1 MLKPSAVALFLL
13 SASSLDG
20 GSGSILVESLSS
32 FQSSS
37 SSSLSCRRRRSAE
50 GIQRNA
56 INTHRASFADEKED
70 GGSFLNDQILDG
82 NNAVND
88 LDLDVGNHPIDIDKL
103 RQRLR
108 PYKTNVDIENAMTNF
123 GRQGRIRA
131 VLELYNSLWKL
142 DTLRQYMRCHQYG
155 SAGGGSGCYDDEDY
169 FFDDSDANDDQE
181 EEKNDQQ
188 QLAAPRHHHHFASVT
203 TKYMRP
209 TTRIMNIVI
218 DAVARMPSSSI
229 GIRDYHQNDRLKKK
243 NNTNEKNTQRQVHQ
257 RRQQCTTTAATTSTT
272 RTQLAL
278 DIFHHGTSSFVEDQI
293 SIITRRVDDY
303 VVDVDESNI
312 NDDSNNDNENI
323 EDSLSARATLTSS
336 TTTISN
342 NDSKNNNNNKKR
354 MKKYGGALSPNVYTF
369 GSLLTCLARDG
380 DIYKSMSILQILE
393 NDAGGGVDIDIIA
406 GTEEEEE
413 VEENNKKKKTTK
425 KKKYPDVILN
435 QVIYSTVISAFANY
449 CISHSYS
456 YITEEDVDYENNNI
470 STTTTASSSSSSS
483 KIDNDE
489 IVKLALGV
497 LNRGIRTLSYNTMSS
512 PKGCGSSSSSSN
524 SMTMMGVVGYNAVI
538 STMANTGKWRMAVQL
553 LGEMILHSSITSNTT
568 TTTTTMIRSNPN
580 FVPMETIRDD
590 IYNTPLL
597 LHQHGYM
604 SANTKSITGDTHSFI
619 IITPKP
625 DSVTFG
631 TVLSACEKSCQWT
644 TVLDIAKAAME
655 YGVRLDGIAL
665 TSILHACQNLGLADE
680 ALYYLDLM
688 RQLGD
693 NNHQNNDDNN
703 DNDISSEQQQQQQ
716 QRQQDNGE
724 RKTNGRQRKGAR
736 QELRGPDAVA
746 YRLAISACARSPG
759 GQRWQDGIRLL
770 REMKSISSSS
780 DDDFATNCQPDVMA
794 YTTAI
799 AGCSE
804 AGEFTHAISLIGEM
818 RKEGIQPNVMTFSAV
833 INACATASAKM
844 ARRREEEDYTFSTT
858 TGNNDS
864 FATTNIDD
872 VRLPMK
878 RALRL
883 LDAMKLPTSLV
894 KPNIVTYNAAIRAC
908 AEGLNL
914 DGAFDLLRQLKEDG
928 LEPTIVTYGSLMT
941 ACERVGDVEAAS
953 KVFRMVKEED
963 SRKSIRYDK
972 CSNEQEHLKA
982 NEIIYGAAISCCRKA
997 HEPERALLLL
1007 RKMMSEKLEPN
1018 TVTFNT
1024 VIAALSEGRLS
1035 DSLAKSNNA
1044 LLWEKA
1050 LAVYRVMK
1058 SKNAPKGV
1066 SPNRKTYNILIRCLA
1081 NNLQPGIAES
1091 LLIDMRNAGFVPD
1104 VDLYTMTVRS
1114 YEQCGNPIKALALM
1128 EYMREIGYDFYS
1140 VKVFDEV
1147 FKNGVKVL
1155 NRLNRIGRGLTL
1167 AGWGDDSSLSSY
1179 AMSEEFIDFIDDGE
1193 LV

>member
-312 NDDSNNDNENI
+312 NDSNNDNENI

-342 NDSKNNNNNKKR
+342 NDSNNNNNSKKR

-449 CISHSYS
+449 CIPYSYS

-489 IVKLALGV
+489 IV
-497 LNRGIRTLSYNTMSS
+497 
-512 PKGCGSSSSSSN
+512 
-524 SMTMMGVVGYNAVI
+524 
-538 STMANTGKWRMAVQL
+538 
-553 LGEMILHSSITSNTT
+553 
-568 TTTTTMIRSNPN
+568 
-580 FVPMETIRDD
+580 
-590 IYNTPLL
+590 
-597 LHQHGYM
+597 
-604 SANTKSITGDTHSFI
+604 
-619 IITPKP
+619 
-625 DSVTFG
+625 
-631 TVLSACEKSCQWT
+631 
-644 TVLDIAKAAME
+644 
-655 YGVRLDGIAL
+655 
-665 TSILHACQNLGLADE
+665 
-680 ALYYLDLM
+680 
-688 RQLGD
+688 
-693 NNHQNNDDNN
+693 
-703 DNDISSEQQQQQQ
+703 
-716 QRQQDNGE
+716 
-724 RKTNGRQRKGAR
+724 
-736 QELRGPDAVA
+736 
-746 YRLAISACARSPG
+746 
-759 GQRWQDGIRLL
+759 
-770 REMKSISSSS
+770 
-780 DDDFATNCQPDVMA
+780 
-794 YTTAI
+794 
-799 AGCSE
+799 
-804 AGEFTHAISLIGEM
+804 
-818 RKEGIQPNVMTFSAV
+818 
-833 INACATASAKM
+833 
-844 ARRREEEDYTFSTT
+844 
-858 TGNNDS
+858 
-864 FATTNIDD
+864 
-872 VRLPMK
+872 
-878 RALRL
+878 
-883 LDAMKLPTSLV
+883 
-894 KPNIVTYNAAIRAC
+894 
-908 AEGLNL
+908 
-914 DGAFDLLRQLKEDG
+914 
-928 LEPTIVTYGSLMT
+928 
-941 ACERVGDVEAAS
+941 
-953 KVFRMVKEED
+953 
-963 SRKSIRYDK
+963 
-972 CSNEQEHLKA
+972 
-982 NEIIYGAAISCCRKA
+982 
-997 HEPERALLLL
+997 
-1007 RKMMSEKLEPN
+1007 
-1018 TVTFNT
+1018 
-1024 VIAALSEGRLS
+1024 
-1035 DSLAKSNNA
+1035 
-1044 LLWEKA
+1044 
-1050 LAVYRVMK
+1050 
-1058 SKNAPKGV
+1058 
-1066 SPNRKTYNILIRCLA
+1066 
-1081 NNLQPGIAES
+1081 
-1091 LLIDMRNAGFVPD
+1091 
-1104 VDLYTMTVRS
+1104 
-1114 YEQCGNPIKALALM
+1114 
-1128 EYMREIGYDFYS
+1128 
-1140 VKVFDEV
+1140 
-1147 FKNGVKVL
+1147 
-1155 NRLNRIGRGLTL
+1155 
-1167 AGWGDDSSLSSY
+1167 
-1179 AMSEEFIDFIDDGE
+1179 
-1193 LV
+1193 

>member
-342 NDSKNNNNNKKR
+342 NDSNNNNNSKKR

-413 VEENNKKKKTTK
+413 VEENNNKKKTTK

-553 LGEMILHSSITSNTT
+553 LGEMILHSSITSNT

>member
-312 NDDSNNDNENI
+312 NDSNNDNENI

-342 NDSKNNNNNKKR
+342 NDSNNNNNSKKR

-413 VEENNKKKKTTK
+413 VEENNNKKKTTK

-449 CISHSYS
+449 CIPYSYS

-553 LGEMILHSSITSNTT
+553 LGEMILHSSITSNT

-703 DNDISSEQQQQQQ
+703 DNDISSEQQQRQQ

>member
-1 MLKPSAVALFLL
+1 
-13 SASSLDG
+13 
-20 GSGSILVESLSS
+20 
-32 FQSSS
+32 
-37 SSSLSCRRRRSAE
+37 
-50 GIQRNA
+50 
-56 INTHRASFADEKED
+56 
-70 GGSFLNDQILDG
+70 
-82 NNAVND
+82 
-88 LDLDVGNHPIDIDKL
+88 
-103 RQRLR
+103 
-108 PYKTNVDIENAMTNF
+108 
-123 GRQGRIRA
+123 
-131 VLELYNSLWKL
+131 
-142 DTLRQYMRCHQYG
+142 
-155 SAGGGSGCYDDEDY
+155 
-169 FFDDSDANDDQE
+169 
-181 EEKNDQQ
+181 
-188 QLAAPRHHHHFASVT
+188 
-203 TKYMRP
+203 
-209 TTRIMNIVI
+209 
-218 DAVARMPSSSI
+218 
-229 GIRDYHQNDRLKKK
+229 
-243 NNTNEKNTQRQVHQ
+243 
-257 RRQQCTTTAATTSTT
+257 
-272 RTQLAL
+272 
-278 DIFHHGTSSFVEDQI
+278 
-293 SIITRRVDDY
+293 
-303 VVDVDESNI
+303 
-312 NDDSNNDNENI
+312 
-323 EDSLSARATLTSS
+323 
-336 TTTISN
+336 
-342 NDSKNNNNNKKR
+342 
-354 MKKYGGALSPNVYTF
+354 MKKT
-369 GSLLTCLARDG
+369 
-380 DIYKSMSILQILE
+380 
-393 NDAGGGVDIDIIA
+393 
-406 GTEEEEE
+406 
-413 VEENNKKKKTTK
+413 TTK
-425 KKKYPDVILN
+425 KKKNYPDVILN

-449 CISHSYS
+449 CASSFASYS
-456 YITEEDVDYENNNI
+456 YMTEEDINYENNNI
-470 STTTTASSSSSSS
+470 STTATISSGSGSSSSGDR
-483 KIDNDE
+483 IDNDE
-489 IVKLALGV
+489 IVKLALEV
-497 LNRGIRTLSYNTMSS
+497 LNRGICTLSYNTMSC
-512 PKGCGSSSSSSN
+512 PKGSGGSSSSSSSN
-524 SMTMMGVVGYNAVI
+524 SSMTMMGVVGYNAVI

-553 LGEMILHSSITSNTT
+553 LGEMILHSSISSNTPT
-568 TTTTTMIRSNPN
+568 TTATDDSLRRSNPS
-580 FVPMETIRDD
+580 FIPLEAMRDD

-597 LHQHGYM
+597 VHQH
-604 SANTKSITGDTHSFI
+604 SSTKTSNYDTSCT

-631 TVLSACEKSCQWT
+631 SVLSACEKSCQWT
-644 TVLDIAKAAME
+644 TVLDIANAAME

-688 RQLGD
+688 KQLGD
-693 NNHQNNDDNN
+693 DNN
-703 DNDISSEQQQQQQ
+703 NQLNNNNEISSQKQ
-716 QRQQDNGE
+716 NGI

-736 QELRGPDAVA
+736 QELRGPDGVA

-780 DDDFATNCQPDVMA
+780 TSEDDVATNCRPDVMA

-804 AGEFTHAISLIGEM
+804 AGEYTHAISLISEM

-844 ARRREEEDYTFSTT
+844 ARRRDEEDYTMSTT
-858 TGNNDS
+858 SGNNDS

-963 SRKSIRYDK
+963 GRQSIRDDNNDTS
-972 CSNEQEHLKA
+972 SNEKEHLRA

-1035 DSLAKSNNA
+1035 DSIATSNDNS
-1044 LLWEKA
+1044 LLEKA

-1058 SKNAPKGV
+1058 SKNAPTGV
-1066 SPNRKTYNILIRCLA
+1066 SPNRKTYNILIRSLA

-1091 LLIDMRNAGFVPD
+1091 LLIDMRNAKFVPD

-1114 YEQCGNPIKALALM
+1114 YERCGNPIKALALM
-1128 EYMREIGYDFYS
+1128 EYMREMGYDFYS
-1140 VKVFDEV
+1140 VKVFDEA

-1155 NRLNRIGRGLTL
+1155 NRLNRIGRGLTS
-1167 AGWGDDSSLSSY
+1167 AGWSDNSPYSSSY
-1179 AMSEEFIDFIDDGE
+1179 GMSEELIDFIDDGE
-1193 LV
+1193 LI

>member
-312 NDDSNNDNENI
+312 NDSNNDNENI

-342 NDSKNNNNNKKR
+342 NDSNNNNNSKKR

-413 VEENNKKKKTTK
+413 VEENNNKKKTTK

-568 TTTTTMIRSNPN
+568 TTTTMIRSNPN

-703 DNDISSEQQQQQQ
+703 DNDISSEQQQRQQ

>member
-188 QLAAPRHHHHFASVT
+188 QPAPRHHHHFASVT
-203 TKYMRP
+203 TKYIRP

-342 NDSKNNNNNKKR
+342 NDSNNNNNSKKR

-413 VEENNKKKKTTK
+413 VEENNNKKKTTK

-553 LGEMILHSSITSNTT
+553 LGEMILHSSITSNTTT

>member
-1 MLKPSAVALFLL
+1 
-13 SASSLDG
+13 
-20 GSGSILVESLSS
+20 
-32 FQSSS
+32 
-37 SSSLSCRRRRSAE
+37 
-50 GIQRNA
+50 
-56 INTHRASFADEKED
+56 
-70 GGSFLNDQILDG
+70 
-82 NNAVND
+82 
-88 LDLDVGNHPIDIDKL
+88 
-103 RQRLR
+103 
-108 PYKTNVDIENAMTNF
+108 
-123 GRQGRIRA
+123 
-131 VLELYNSLWKL
+131 
-142 DTLRQYMRCHQYG
+142 
-155 SAGGGSGCYDDEDY
+155 
-169 FFDDSDANDDQE
+169 
-181 EEKNDQQ
+181 
-188 QLAAPRHHHHFASVT
+188 
-203 TKYMRP
+203 
-209 TTRIMNIVI
+209 
-218 DAVARMPSSSI
+218 
-229 GIRDYHQNDRLKKK
+229 
-243 NNTNEKNTQRQVHQ
+243 
-257 RRQQCTTTAATTSTT
+257 
-272 RTQLAL
+272 
-278 DIFHHGTSSFVEDQI
+278 
-293 SIITRRVDDY
+293 
-303 VVDVDESNI
+303 
-312 NDDSNNDNENI
+312 
-323 EDSLSARATLTSS
+323 
-336 TTTISN
+336 
-342 NDSKNNNNNKKR
+342 
-354 MKKYGGALSPNVYTF
+354 
-369 GSLLTCLARDG
+369 
-380 DIYKSMSILQILE
+380 
-393 NDAGGGVDIDIIA
+393 
-406 GTEEEEE
+406 
-413 VEENNKKKKTTK
+413 
-425 KKKYPDVILN
+425 
-435 QVIYSTVISAFANY
+435 
-449 CISHSYS
+449 
-456 YITEEDVDYENNNI
+456 
-470 STTTTASSSSSSS
+470 
-483 KIDNDE
+483 
-489 IVKLALGV
+489 
-497 LNRGIRTLSYNTMSS
+497 MSS

-553 LGEMILHSSITSNTT
+553 LGEMILHSSITSNT

>member
-1 MLKPSAVALFLL
+1 
-13 SASSLDG
+13 
-20 GSGSILVESLSS
+20 
-32 FQSSS
+32 
-37 SSSLSCRRRRSAE
+37 
-50 GIQRNA
+50 
-56 INTHRASFADEKED
+56 
-70 GGSFLNDQILDG
+70 
-82 NNAVND
+82 
-88 LDLDVGNHPIDIDKL
+88 
-103 RQRLR
+103 
-108 PYKTNVDIENAMTNF
+108 
-123 GRQGRIRA
+123 
-131 VLELYNSLWKL
+131 
-142 DTLRQYMRCHQYG
+142 
-155 SAGGGSGCYDDEDY
+155 
-169 FFDDSDANDDQE
+169 
-181 EEKNDQQ
+181 
-188 QLAAPRHHHHFASVT
+188 
-203 TKYMRP
+203 
-209 TTRIMNIVI
+209 
-218 DAVARMPSSSI
+218 
-229 GIRDYHQNDRLKKK
+229 
-243 NNTNEKNTQRQVHQ
+243 
-257 RRQQCTTTAATTSTT
+257 
-272 RTQLAL
+272 
-278 DIFHHGTSSFVEDQI
+278 
-293 SIITRRVDDY
+293 
-303 VVDVDESNI
+303 
-312 NDDSNNDNENI
+312 
-323 EDSLSARATLTSS
+323 
-336 TTTISN
+336 
-342 NDSKNNNNNKKR
+342 

-393 NDAGGGVDIDIIA
+393 NDAGGGGDIDDIIA
-406 GTEEEEE
+406 GTEEERE
-413 VEENNKKKKTTK
+413 EENDKKKTTKK

-449 CISHSYS
+449 CISYSSS
-456 YITEEDVDYENNNI
+456 YITEEDIDYENNNI
-470 STTTTASSSSSSS
+470 STTATTASSSSSS

-489 IVKLALGV
+489 IVKMALGV

-512 PKGCGSSSSSSN
+512 PKGGNSSSSRGN

-568 TTTTTMIRSNPN
+568 TTATTTSMIRSNPN
-580 FVPMETIRDD
+580 FIPMETIRDD

-597 LHQHGYM
+597 LHQHDGYM
-604 SANTKSITGDTHSFI
+604 SANTKSIMGDTHSFI
-619 IITPKP
+619 ILTPKP

-688 RQLGD
+688 KQLGD

-716 QRQQDNGE
+716 QQQDNGE

-844 ARRREEEDYTFSTT
+844 ARRREEDDYTFSTT
-858 TGNNDS
+858 TGNNDG

-972 CSNEQEHLKA
+972 CSNEQEQLQA

-1007 RKMMSEKLEPN
+1007 RKMMSEKLQPN

-1035 DSLAKSNNA
+1035 DSLATSNNA

-1167 AGWGDDSSLSSY
+1167 AGWSDDSSLSSY

>member
-229 GIRDYHQNDRLKKK
+229 GIRDYHQNNRLKKK

-312 NDDSNNDNENI
+312 NDSNNDNENI

-342 NDSKNNNNNKKR
+342 NDSNNNNNSKKR

-413 VEENNKKKKTTK
+413 VEENNNKKKTTK

-449 CISHSYS
+449 CIPYSYS

-553 LGEMILHSSITSNTT
+553 LGEMILHSSITSNT